1 MVLMKD
7 LVADVRRNVYGTM
20 TESIN
25 IVAQP
30 YTAGSDTLNLELDV
44 TGITPG
50 TMISSGLNTWYVKG
64 VVPSAKQVFVIS
76 GYDDAPEQNAAVGD
90 IVYIRPRM
98 TAWYAFNKLN
108 DQIKRLSS
116 PVHGLYRL
124 DSWQAPVDPTY
135 QTYVI
140 PTADTDLLD
149 VVRVRY
155 LMPGTPDMW
164 ADIPTKDW
172 KWQNGQSEQRVQL
185 LINVPSGTTIEFVY
199 RAPFA
204 PATSLNDN
212 VETVCGLSSTMTDI
226 PPLGVSAELLRTTE
240 ARRNQVQTQGDPRR
254 ATEVSITG
262 NSSAAREFQR
272 QFQYRVDEEYTRL
285 ISKTPIYRGI

>member
-1 MVLMKD
+1 MTSMADMV
-7 LVADVRRNVYGTM
+7 AEVRRNVYGTM
-20 TESIN
+20 TENIN
-25 IVAQP
+25 IVAAP
-30 YTAGSDTLNLELDV
+30 YTGGSDTLTLELDV

-64 VVPSAKQVFVIS
+64 VVPASKQVFVIP
-76 GYDDAPEQNAAVGD
+76 GYDDSPQVNASVND

-116 PVHGLYRL
+116 PVLGLYRL
-124 DSWQAPVDPTY
+124 DSWVTPVDPTY

-155 LMPGTPDMW
+155 KVPGTPDMW
-164 ADIPTKDW
+164 ADIANKDW

-185 LINVPSGTTIEFVY
+185 LINVPSGTDIEFVY
-199 RAPFA
+199 RAPFS
-204 PATSLNDN
+204 PATALSDN
-212 VETVCGLSSTMTDI
+212 VETVCGLSSTMLDI

-240 ARRNQVQTQGDPRR
+240 SRRNQVQTQGDPRR

-262 NSSAAREFQR
+262 NSSMAREFQR
-272 QFQYRVDEEYTRL
+272 QYQYRVDEEYTRL

>member
-1 MVLMKD
+1 MTTMADMV
-7 LVADVRRNVYGTM
+7 AEVRRNVYGTM
-20 TESIN
+20 TENIN
-25 IVAQP
+25 IVSQT
-30 YTAGSDTLNLELDV
+30 YTAGSGELTLELDV

-50 TMISSGLNTWYVKG
+50 TMISSGLNTWFVKG
-64 VVPSAKQVFVIS
+64 SSVSENKLFVIP
-76 GYDDAPEQNAAVGD
+76 GYDDSPKVAAAVND

-116 PVHGLYRL
+116 PTHGLYKL
-124 DSWQAPVDPTY
+124 ESWQADVDPTY

-155 LMPGTPDMW
+155 LVPGTPDMW

-172 KWQNGQSEQRVQL
+172 KWQNGQTEQRVQV
-185 LINVPSGTTIEFVY
+185 LINVPAGTTIEFVY
-199 RAPFA
+199 RAPFT
-204 PATSLNDN
+204 PATALTDN
-212 VETVCGLSSTMTDI
+212 VETVCGLSSTMLDI
-226 PPLGVSAELLRTTE
+226 PPLGVSADLLRTTE

-262 NSSAAREFQR
+262 NSSMAREFQR

>member
-1 MVLMKD
+1 MTTMADMV
-7 LVADVRRNVYGTM
+7 AEVRRNVYGTM
-20 TESIN
+20 AENIN

-30 YTAGSDTLNLELDV
+30 YTAGADSLILELDV

-64 VVPSAKQVFVIS
+64 TSPTTNTIFVIP
-76 GYDDAPEQNAAVGD
+76 GYDDSPQVNASVND

-98 TAWYAFNKLN
+98 TAWYAFNQLN

-116 PVHGLYRL
+116 PMLGLYRL
-124 DSWQAPVDPTY
+124 DSWVADVDPTY

-140 PTADTDLLD
+140 PTGDTDLLD

-185 LINVPSGTTIEFVY
+185 LINVPSGTQIEFVY
-199 RAPFA
+199 RAPFSA
-204 PATSLNDN
+204 ATSLSDN
-212 VETVCGLSSTMTDI
+212 VETVCGLSSTMLDI
-226 PPLGVSAELLRTTE
+226 PPLGVSAALLRTTE

-262 NSSAAREFQR
+262 NSSMAREFQR
-272 QFQYRVDEEYTRL
+272 QYQYRVDEEYARL